1 MKFKTQWTHRPIEL
15 TEEEQKT
22 LNRELEYIE
31 DDLEEASDL
40 IFHTVMLTNTD
51 EGPIIMIDGREGHAD
66 TLFLTYY
73 ETPQWVKL
81 Q

>member
-1 MKFKTQWTHRPIEL
+1 MKFKTQWTHRPVEL
-15 TEEEQKT
+15 TEKEQKI
-22 LNRELEYIE
+22 LNWEISTIE
-31 DDLEEASDL
+31 DEVDAASDL
-40 IFHTVMLTNTD
+40 IFHTVMLTDSTD
-51 EGPIIMIDGREGHAD
+51 GPIIIVDGQEGISD